1 MRVRGND
8 GRAAGSPLPFRRAPD
23 DRRGVV
29 IMHWKLFVRVSI
41 ALVLSVAGCA
51 SGSGPNTQPTPIDA
65 SSGITGTT
73 RFEVVSGV
81 RGGATTGRNASIEFA
96 IAPVDGTTPVYA
108 KAIFVKSD
116 PQGAFKVNRPPGT
129 YWIGAKEKALDP
141 ARYSPRDLE
150 FSEMVVVVRA
160 GAFVTVAL
168 VQTGYAP

>member
-1 MRVRGND
+1 MF
-8 GRAAGSPLPFRRAPD
+8 ALPFRRAPD
-23 DRRGVV
+23 DRRGGV

-41 ALVLSVAGCA
+41 ALLLSMAGCA

-81 RGGATTGRNASIEFA
+81 RGGGTTGRPASIELA
-96 IAPVDGTTPVYA
+96 IAPVDGTTPAYA

-129 YWIGAKEKALDP
+129 YWIGAKEKALNP
-141 ARYSPRDLE
+141 MRYSPGELE
-150 FSEMVVVVRA
+150 FSEMVVVVPV